1 MREKSAFNNTKVD
14 RGREGKVSGQGKSTE
29 HVPLPVEQRGL
40 VKGGLEELSKE
51 THNDRREMAQ
61 SKGHVSA
68 GSQ

>member
-1 MREKSAFNNTKVD
+1 MEMNPKIYWAMMQEQLGEEK
-14 RGREGKVSGQGKSTE
+14 
-29 HVPLPVEQRGL
+29 GL

-51 THNDRREMAQ
+51 TDKDRRETAQ